1 MKKKVFLFLFLIIAF
16 GAPLIAEP
24 LALVVKVTGVS
35 HVIRAGK
42 NRTLMIN
49 DLIQKGDTIH
59 TKKNGYANL
68 QFSSGIICQIGSD
81 KSDTEMT
88 VESIERGSAKSSIR
102 LRMKRGSILTSAEM
116 VSKNDEYLIMTPTA
130 IAGVRGTEF
139 IVDASE
145 QSTSVLV
152 NEGAVA
158 VQDPTGQI
166 RESIATAGSKIIA
179 DHQAFRQS
187 LIEQFEKARFEMV
200 KALEDTKQK
209 NFEMLIEQKRKDRER
224 LEKAKNPF

>member
-166 RESIATAGSKIIA
+166 RESIAPAGSKIIA